1 MRIDRRWP
9 FATLPDGYAPISAGG
24 RACRDGAA
32 RDRVQACP
40 TSPYMGIFS
49 YLTGFGGR
57 DMAVD
62 LGTANTLGYGRGRG
76 IGLAEARGGAMA
88 SRTRPGHAGGRE
100 AKPRPGRPP
109 GQD

>member
-24 RACRDGAA
+24 RARRDGAA
-32 RDRVQACP
+32 RDRVQAGP

-57 DMAVD
+57 DMAGG
-62 LGTANTLGYGRGRG
+62 LGDG
-76 IGLAEARGGAMA
+76 E
-88 SRTRPGHAGGRE
+88 PAGGR
-100 AKPRPGRPP
+100 PGRRTGPSGPGGAGVAAPAGGGPP
-109 GQD
+109 VGLRGT